1 MQRRRA
7 RPVGNHLAQ
16 CWLTDTFPT
25 NYPCLGTTS
34 LSDELIGQKLPKH
47 VLVYVGF
54 LVVTTLLIACVG
66 GPTAPDPAG
75 SSTATPAIVP
85 SPTPSFD
92 ELKTQAAQIPYN
104 DLFRNNETHVG
115 KQVWYRAK
123 VVQVLEE
130 GEDEF
135 HLRANVTER
144 EYLWDDT
151 VFLFYSGPRILEED
165 IIEFVG
171 IVEELINYESIFGQK
186 ITIPAIRVV
195 ASELIAESGEPVASL
210 MATTPPEPTPTV
222 SAPTPSPA
230 SVSREIVEMK
240 PTPVPTPTQTPR
252 PTHGPTPTPTA
263 TSIPPPT
270 PTPTPLPP
278 GFTID
283 NPVKAGGVLHGADG
297 TEIVATA
304 IVEDAWELI
313 HANQQVKRAIYFD
326 YIEPPAEGN
335 RFYMITIDMA
345 FNYGEGSLTVEDS
358 HFRLMDKNRVLY
370 HPHQNSCG
378 PLEWTL
384 PRDIIT
390 NSLRRELFIGGRTRG
405 NICFEISEDES
416 NLLLVHQ
423 PESTT
428 KSLRFLTLDPLANG
442 SPSDLTTIS
451 VEPRQDSLSFPPG
464 FTVDNPVEAG
474 GTLNGSDGT
483 GIVAT
488 AIVEQAWELI
498 QPESE
503 YNDPPAEG
511 YRFYMVTVEVA
522 YNIGEGFISV
532 KASDFALTGD
542 HRAVYLPHWDW
553 CGITPNEL
561 AGEVFIGAKIKGN
574 ICFEIPE
581 SESNM
586 ILIHQPGAS
595 GHVNTWL
602 RGWRE
607 SRRFLSLE

>member
-1 MQRRRA
+1 M
-7 RPVGNHLAQ
+7 
-16 CWLTDTFPT
+16 
-25 NYPCLGTTS
+25 
-34 LSDELIGQKLPKH
+34 PKH
-47 VLVYVGF
+47 VLVYVVF
-54 LVVTTLLIACVG
+54 LVITTLLIACAG
-66 GPTAPDPAG
+66 GPTTPNPAG
-75 SSTATPAIVP
+75 SSLATPAAVP

-130 GEDEF
+130 GQDEF

-165 IIEFVG
+165 VIEFVG
-171 IVEELINYESIFGQK
+171 TVEELIDYESIFGQK

-195 ASELIAESGEPVASL
+195 AAELVAESGEPVASL
-210 MATTPPEPTPTV
+210 MATTPPKPTPTV

-230 SVSREIVEMK
+230 SVSQEIAETR
-240 PTPVPTPTQTPR
+240 PIPLPTPTQMPR
-252 PTHGPTPTPTA
+252 PTLEPTPTPTA
-263 TSIPPPT
+263 TPIPPPT

-283 NPVKAGGVLHGADG
+283 NPVEAGVVLKGADG

-313 HANQQVKRAIYFD
+313 HAKNQFID
-326 YIEPPAEGN
+326 PPSEGN
-335 RFYMITIDMA
+335 LFYMVTIGMA
-345 FNYGEGSLTVEDS
+345 FNYGDGSLIVDESD
-358 HFRLMDKNRVLY
+358 FRLIGKNRVLY
-370 HPHQNSCG
+370 HPHKNSCG
-378 PLEWTL
+378 SLEWTSHPSFGINPL
-384 PRDIIT
+384 T
-390 NSLRRELFIGGRTRG
+390 RELFIKGRTRG

-428 KSLRFLTLDPLANG
+428 ESLRFLTLDSLANG

-474 GTLNGSDGT
+474 GTLNGTDGT

-488 AIVEQAWELI
+488 DIIEDAWELI
-498 QPESE
+498 RARKRFYDPSEERFYMPE
-503 YNDPPAEG
+503 EG

-522 YNIGEGFISV
+522 NNTGEGLINV
-532 KASDFALTGD
+532 KESDFALTGD
-542 HRAVYLPHWDW
+542 HRAVYVPHWDS
-553 CGITPNEL
+553 CGVIPDEL
-561 AGEVFIGAKIKGN
+561 DGEVFIGAKIKGN

-581 SESNM
+581 SDSNM

-595 GHVNTWL
+595 GHVNNWL